1 MIARRSILIQA
12 DIEIDTDNALSADA
26 YAEGVRQTMV
36 AMGLEGANVVVTDKI
51 TATAGAKKGE

>member
-12 DIEIDTDNALSADA
+12 DIEIDTDYVASADS
-26 YAEGVRQTMV
+26 YAEGVRQTMI
-36 AMGLEGANVVVTDKI
+36 AIGLECANVVVTDKI